1 MAKRK
6 RKPKWLPPKTPVDST
21 NPFLVQAQSTEGW
34 PLFKHETSHD
44 AGAPQDSSAVDTI
57 TRLTRPPKSVP
68 QMDQAL
74 IAAFRDVDAAADRVM
89 EALTAARNAAFPG
102 EDGNSITD
110 PWIAAFRDIDNAE
123 KRDPR
128 QLLDLLR
135 SKYPMNDASRTYLAD
150 LIERH
155 VVRSP
160 GTQKIPKIPANTAN
174 PADQAKIKAAA
185 KVRTLVNGKERM
197 RLAKALEKVCEE
209 EGVPYV
215 ILKNFYEGRS

>member
-6 RKPKWLPPKTPVDST
+6 RKRKGLPKTPVDPT
-21 NPFLVQAQSTEGW
+21 NSFLVQAQSTECR
-34 PLFKHETSHD
+34 PLLKHETSHD
-44 AGAPQDSSAVDTI
+44 AGAPQDSGVVDTP

-102 EDGNSITD
+102 EDGTSITD

-128 QLLDLLR
+128 QLVDLLR
-135 SKYPMNDASRTYLAD
+135 SKYPMNDAARTYLAD
-150 LIERH
+150 LIERQ
-155 VVRSP
+155 VARSP
-160 GTQKIPKIPANTAN
+160 GTQKIPAYNGSVIERLGQKFWCSDL
-174 PADQAKIKAAA
+174 DQP
-185 KVRTLVNGKERM
+185 VSTG
-197 RLAKALEKVCEE
+197 
-209 EGVPYV
+209 
-215 ILKNFYEGRS
+215 

>member
-6 RKPKWLPPKTPVDST
+6 RKRKWLPPKTPVDPT
-21 NPFLVQAQSTEGW
+21 NPFLVQAQSTECW

-44 AGAPQDSSAVDTI
+44 AAAPQDSGVTS

-89 EALTAARNAAFPG
+89 DALTAARNAAFPG
-102 EDGNSITD
+102 EDGYSITD

-128 QLLDLLR
+128 QLVDLLR
-135 SKYPMNDASRTYLAD
+135 SKYPMNDAARTYLAD
-150 LIERH
+150 LIERQ

-160 GTQKIPKIPANTAN
+160 GTQKIPAYTES

-197 RLAKALEKVCEE
+197 RVAKALEKVCEA
-209 EGVPYV
+209 EGVPYD
-215 ILKNFYEGRS
+215 ILKNFYEGRY

>member
-6 RKPKWLPPKTPVDST
+6 RKRKWLPPKTPVDPT
-21 NPFLVQAQSTEGW
+21 NPFLVQAQSTECW

-44 AGAPQDSSAVDTI
+44 AAAPQDSGVVDTP

-128 QLLDLLR
+128 QLVDLLR
-135 SKYPMNDASRTYLAD
+135 SKYPMNDAARTYLAD
-150 LIERH
+150 LIERQ

-160 GTQKIPKIPANTAN
+160 GTQKIPAYTES

-197 RLAKALEKVCEE
+197 RVAKALEKVCEA
-209 EGVPYV
+209 EGVPYD
-215 ILKNFYEGRS
+215 ILKNFYEGRY

>member
-1 MAKRK
+1 MAAAEDTSRSDQ
-6 RKPKWLPPKTPVDST
+6 PVLGPGAVDR
-21 NPFLVQAQSTEGW
+21 GW

-44 AGAPQDSSAVDTI
+44 AAAPQDSGVVDTP

-128 QLLDLLR
+128 QLVDLLR
-135 SKYPMNDASRTYLAD
+135 SKYPMNDAARTYLAD
-150 LIERH
+150 LIERQ

-160 GTQKIPKIPANTAN
+160 GTQKIPAYTES

-197 RLAKALEKVCEE
+197 RVAKALEKVCEA
-209 EGVPYV
+209 EGVPYD
-215 ILKNFYEGRS
+215 ILKNFYEGRY

>member
-6 RKPKWLPPKTPVDST
+6 RKRKWLPPKRPVDPT
-21 NPFLVQAQSTEGW
+21 NPFLVQAQSTECW

-44 AGAPQDSSAVDTI
+44 AAAPQDSGVVDTP

-89 EALTAARNAAFPG
+89 DALTAARNAAFPG

-128 QLLDLLR
+128 QLVDLLR
-135 SKYPMNDASRTYLAD
+135 SKYPLNDAART
-150 LIERH
+150 
-155 VVRSP
+155 
-160 GTQKIPKIPANTAN
+160 
-174 PADQAKIKAAA
+174 
-185 KVRTLVNGKERM
+185 
-197 RLAKALEKVCEE
+197 
-209 EGVPYV
+209 
-215 ILKNFYEGRS
+215 

>member
-6 RKPKWLPPKTPVDST
+6 RKRKWLPPKAPVDPT
-21 NPFLVQAQSTEGW
+21 HPFLVQAQSTEGW

-44 AGAPQDSSAVDTI
+44 AAAPQDSGVVDTP

-89 EALTAARNAAFPG
+89 DPLTAARNAAFPG

-128 QLLDLLR
+128 QIVDW
-135 SKYPMNDASRTYLAD
+135 SKYPMNDAARTYLAD
-150 LIERH
+150 LIERQ

-160 GTQKIPKIPANTAN
+160 GTQKIPAYTES
-174 PADQAKIKAAA
+174 PADPAKIKAAA
-185 KVRTLVNGKERM
+185 KVRILVNGKERM
-197 RLAKALEKVCEE
+197 RVAKALEKVCEA
-209 EGVPYV
+209 EGVPYD
-215 ILKNFYEGRS
+215 ILKNFYEGRY

>member
-6 RKPKWLPPKTPVDST
+6 RKRKWLPPKTPVDPT

-44 AGAPQDSSAVDTI
+44 AGAPQDSSVVDTL

-128 QLLDLLR
+128 QIVDW
-135 SKYPMNDASRTYLAD
+135 SKYPMNDAARTYLAD
-150 LIERH
+150 LIERQ

-160 GTQKIPKIPANTAN
+160 GTQKIPAYTES

-185 KVRTLVNGKERM
+185 KVRILVNGKERM
-197 RLAKALEKVCEE
+197 RVAKALEKVCEA
-209 EGVPYV
+209 EGVPYD
-215 ILKNFYEGRS
+215 ILKNFYEGRY

>member
-6 RKPKWLPPKTPVDST
+6 RKRKWLPPKTPVDPT

-44 AGAPQDSSAVDTI
+44 AAAPQDSGVVDTP

-89 EALTAARNAAFPG
+89 KALTAARNAPFPG

-128 QLLDLLR
+128 QLVDW
-135 SKYPMNDASRTYLAD
+135 SKYPMNDAARTYLAD
-150 LIERH
+150 LIERQ

-160 GTQKIPKIPANTAN
+160 GTQKIPAYTES

-197 RLAKALEKVCEE
+197 RVAKALEKVCEA
-209 EGVPYV
+209 EGVPYD
-215 ILKNFYEGRS
+215 ILKNFYEGRY

>member
-6 RKPKWLPPKTPVDST
+6 RKRKFPPKTPVDPT
-21 NPFLVQAQSTEGW
+21 NPFLVQAQSTECR

-44 AGAPQDSSAVDTI
+44 AAAPQDSGVVDTP
-57 TRLTRPPKSVP
+57 TRFTRPPKSVP

-102 EDGNSITD
+102 EDGTSITD

-128 QLLDLLR
+128 QLVDLLR
-135 SKYPMNDASRTYLAD
+135 SKYPMNDAARTYLAD
-150 LIERH
+150 LIERQ

-160 GTQKIPKIPANTAN
+160 GTQKIPAYTES

-185 KVRTLVNGKERM
+185 KVRTLVNRKERM
-197 RLAKALEKVCEE
+197 RVAKALEKVCEA
-209 EGVPYV
+209 EGVPYD
-215 ILKNFYEGRS
+215 ILKNFYEGRY

>member
-6 RKPKWLPPKTPVDST
+6 RKRKFPPKTPVDPT
-21 NPFLVQAQSTEGW
+21 NPFLVQAQSTECM

-44 AGAPQDSSAVDTI
+44 AAAPQDSGVVDTP
-57 TRLTRPPKSVP
+57 RLTRPPKSVP

-102 EDGNSITD
+102 EDGTSITD

-128 QLLDLLR
+128 QLVDLLR
-135 SKYPMNDASRTYLAD
+135 SKYPMNDAARTYLAD
-150 LIERH
+150 LIERQ

-160 GTQKIPKIPANTAN
+160 GTQKIPAYTES

-197 RLAKALEKVCEE
+197 RVAKALEKVCEA
-209 EGVPYV
+209 EGVPYD
-215 ILKNFYEGRS
+215 ILKNFYEGRY

>member
-6 RKPKWLPPKTPVDST
+6 RKRKWLPPKTPVDPT

-44 AGAPQDSSAVDTI
+44 AGAPQDSGVVDTP

-123 KRDPR
+123 KRYPR
-128 QLLDLLR
+128 QLVDLLR
-135 SKYPMNDASRTYLAD
+135 SKYPMNAAARTYLAD
-150 LIERH
+150 LIERQ

-160 GTQKIPKIPANTAN
+160 GTQKIPAYTES
-174 PADQAKIKAAA
+174 PADQARKGFAAS
-185 KVRTLVNGKERM
+185 L
-197 RLAKALEKVCEE
+197 
-209 EGVPYV
+209 
-215 ILKNFYEGRS
+215 I